1 MYNKVVS
8 VLGCR
13 GEWGGGVVDWKG
25 RLFFVMHGLQYA
37 RVGCWWWSMERE
49 KDTISLISP
58 IGVVAGATST
68 PAGGLLTF
76 SRILGWF

>member
-1 MYNKVVS
+1 MVS
-8 VLGCR
+8 VFR
-13 GEWGGGVVDWKG
+13 AAWAAVRTWGLLVVE
-25 RLFFVMHGLQYA
+25 L
-37 RVGCWWWSMERE
+37 ERE
-49 KDTISLISP
+49 KDTFSLISP